1 MTELDKRNEI
11 FDGEYMNGQIWKGK
25 LKKFYE
31 NGNVK
36 LEGEYS
42 NGKLNGKYKEYYE
55 NGTLSIEAEYL

>member
-42 NGKLNGKYKEYYE
+42 NGKLNGKYKEY
-55 NGTLSIEAEYL
+55 